1 MKGPR
6 PVFSTKRE
14 LQGMELPKGTVIEV
28 ELVQELQGEVHMQVD
43 LCI

>member
-14 LQGMELPKGTVIEV
+14 LQGMELPKGTIIEV
-28 ELVQELQGEVHMQVD
+28 ELVQELQGEVQID
-43 LCI
+43 LWV